1 MPRVLKSPRGAPGMG
16 INIDTLRLNG
26 LALPPFFGY
35 PTDPD
40 GAHAMKRTYQPSK
53 VRRAR
58 THGFRAR
65 MATKNGRAVLA
76 RRRAKG
82 RKKLIP

>member
-1 MPRVLKSPRGAPGMG
+1 
-16 INIDTLRLNG
+16 
-26 LALPPFFGY
+26 
-35 PTDPD
+35 
-40 GAHAMKRTYQPSK
+40 MKRNYQPSK

-65 MATKNGRAVLA
+65 MATKGGRLVLS

-82 RKKLIP
+82 RKKLVP